1 LYNSTELSNHRT
13 LKAFKLKGGVKMA
26 GKLTKQDIING
37 IAEKTGM
44 TKKDSGTALDATLEI
59 ISDALAKGDSVGLI
73 GFGTF
78 EVRDRKARSGRNPQ
92 TGEPIE
98 IPAKKVPAF
107 KPGKQ
112 LREAVEKLA

>member
-1 LYNSTELSNHRT
+1 
-13 LKAFKLKGGVKMA
+13 MA
-26 GKLTKQDIING
+26 EKLTKQDIING
-37 IAEKTGM
+37 LAEKTGL
-44 TKKDSGTALDATLEI
+44 TKKDSGVALDATIKI

-92 TGEPIE
+92 TGEPIQ

-107 KPGKQ
+107 KPGKK
-112 LREAVEKLA
+112 LRMAVEELA